1 MDDRY
6 DQRPDRRQDLHLV
19 LGDLSTLSGQLE
31 ELATMWR
38 RQCRAANS
46 WPDMPHAF
54 PQGPRGAAD
63 RLAGTLRDLAGAGP
77 SQAQHLTSSA
87 AAQLSAL
94 DADIA
99 AALARSSGGSAQPC
113 AAAIRATMSR
123 VTALQH
129 SLLADLAKVGEMTR

>member
-1 MDDRY
+1 MIDHCDRLPAV
-6 DQRPDRRQDLHLV
+6 QQDLDLL
-19 LGDLSTLSGQLE
+19 LGDLSTVSGQLE

-38 RQCRAANS
+38 RQCHAGNS

-54 PQGPRGAAD
+54 PQGLRDAAG

-77 SQAQHLTSSA
+77 GQAPDLASSA

-94 DADIA
+94 DAGIA
-99 AALARSSGGSAQPC
+99 AAVTGCAGGEAQQC

-123 VTALQH
+123 AAARQQ
-129 SLLADLAKVGEMTR
+129 SLLAL